1 MSKEK
6 SNKKRGNTKGK
17 GSSNNNNI
25 LLNPVEK
32 DAIDELQ
39 ALKDKKESAKYK
51 YPNAMECMF
60 AKEYVFGDTPFNAL
74 QAAKRAGYK
83 NPETTAYKLL
93 KKPNVR
99 HHINLL
105 MQDHTK
111 LMIQKCWDAIEALE
125 DIIQNS
131 PDDRA
136 RVQAANSI
144 LDRSGYRP
152 VEKVQVSN
160 ERPLDRDGVASLLG
174 QVLAKLFGNEAVD
187 GLEIQALIGAKLT
200 ELANPEP
207 DNPENDL

>member
-1 MSKEK
+1 MSKER
-6 SNKKRGNTKGK
+6 SNKKSRNTKGSTSTK
-17 GSSNNNNI
+17 LS
-25 LLNPVEK
+25 LEPVVPEK